1 MSSRFFTTEA
11 LVIGSMRYREADRIV
26 TLYTR
31 DRGRLGAIAKGVRRT
46 SSKVGGR
53 LEPFSLIRA
62 SLHAGH
68 GLYTV
73 VGVETLRTFQG
84 VRDELFRME
93 EGARLFAAVRH
104 LFPGEEGSGPAFNLL
119 VRGIACLAES
129 PDAETAA
136 HTVLATRL
144 KLLVLLGYA
153 PEMSRCAVCGGD
165 GAVYGFSPSLG
176 GVVCEACAM
185 GGAARA
191 GAGAPYGE
199 DAAGGVG
206 AMHGAGTPDGAGA
219 THGTRTPAPP
229 DVDFVRPASCFA
241 VSPGAVATLR
251 AFLDRPLA
259 KIETYDFD
267 ERAVAEVEQVLRQTL
282 AYHGH

>member
-1 MSSRFFTTEA
+1 VSSRFFTTEA

-84 VRDELFRME
+84 VRDALFRME

-104 LFPGEEGSGPAFNLL
+104 LFPGEEGSVPAFNLL

-129 PDAETAA
+129 ADAETAA

-153 PEMSRCAVCGGD
+153 PEMSHCAVCGGD

-176 GVVCEACAM
+176 GVVCEACAV
-185 GGAARA
+185 GGAPAETGARHRK
-191 GAGAPYGE
+191 GAP
-199 DAAGGVG
+199 DGVG
-206 AMHGAGTPDGAGA
+206 ATHGAGTPAS
-219 THGTRTPAPP
+219 P
-229 DVDFVRPASCFA
+229 DVDLVKPVSCFP
-241 VSPGAVATLR
+241 VNPGAVATLR
-251 AFLDRPLA
+251 AFLDKPLA
-259 KIETYDFD
+259 EIESYDFD

>member
-1 MSSRFFTTEA
+1 MTAGEAWVSSRFFTTEA

-31 DRGRLGAIAKGVRRT
+31 DRGRLGAIAKGIRRT

-73 VGVETLRTFQG
+73 AGVETLRTFQG

-104 LFPGEEGSGPAFNLL
+104 LFPGEEGSVPAFNLL

-129 PDAETAA
+129 SDPAA
-136 HTVLATRL
+136 AVSVVLATRL

-153 PEMSRCAVCGGD
+153 PEASRCAECGNEGPI
-165 GAVYGFSPSLG
+165 YGFSPALG
-176 GVVCEACAM
+176 GVVCDQCG
-185 GGAARA
+185 GGASTSCFPLTA
-191 GAGAPYGE
+191 GA
-199 DAAGGVG
+199 
-206 AMHGAGTPDGAGA
+206 
-219 THGTRTPAPP
+219 
-229 DVDFVRPASCFA
+229 
-241 VSPGAVATLR
+241 VSTLR
-251 AFLDRPLA
+251 AFLDKPLVE
-259 KIETYDFD
+259 IEGFAFD
-267 ERAVAEVEQVLRQTL
+267 ERAIAEVEQVLQQTL
-282 AYHGH
+282 AHHGH